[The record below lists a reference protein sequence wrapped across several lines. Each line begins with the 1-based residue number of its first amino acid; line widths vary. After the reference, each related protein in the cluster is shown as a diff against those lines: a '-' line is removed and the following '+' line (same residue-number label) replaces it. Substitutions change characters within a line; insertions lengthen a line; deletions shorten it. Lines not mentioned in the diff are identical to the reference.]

1 MLLLYPWKELVF
13 MLENPVFIRAC
24 GRFAGAWMDPII
36 TETKVG
42 GLRAVELYYRGIRE
56 FESGETVFLQSKTRL
71 NTPDLGTMMPETY
84 RKVAELSNQC
94 MTLFDFELKQLTDTI
109 KSLQEREFYF
119 RWISVY
125 MPLRFL
131 ESRGAQQKLM
141 NVMDETET
149 DTNRICFELNPE
161 ILLQGNSRH
170 SMMIEQLRNRG
181 FHFMI
186 PDFGGINTPLMKLAL
201 FPVDYVMMSQEVNGY
216 LGKGQRSLA
225 AVSSVV
231 DFIDGMGAN
240 AIADGVS
247 SAEQA
252 EQLFQANCKYGAGSL
267 TGKFVAER
275 YLRNKKRKDDIDAEE
290 Q

>member
-1 MLLLYPWKELVF
+1 
-13 MLENPVFIRAC
+13 
-24 GRFAGAWMDPII
+24 MDPII

-56 FESGETVFLQSKTRL
+56 FESGETIFLQSKTRL

-94 MTLFDFELKQLTDTI
+94 LTLFDFELQQLTETI
-109 KSLQEREFYF
+109 KSLQERDFYF

-131 ESRGAQQKLM
+131 ESKGAQQKLM
-141 NVMDETET
+141 NVMDETGT
-149 DTNRICFELNPE
+149 DTNRICFEVTPE
-161 ILLQGNSRH
+161 ILLEGTSRH

-186 PDFGGINTPLMKLAL
+186 PDFGGSNTPLMKLAM

-216 LGKGQRSLA
+216 LGKGDRALS

-231 DFIDGMGAN
+231 DFIDGMGAT
-240 AIADGVS
+240 AIADGVTN
-247 SAEQA
+247 AEQA
-252 EQLFQANCKYGAGSL
+252 EQLFQAECRYGAGSL
-267 TGKFVAER
+267 SGKYVAER
-275 YLRNKKRKDDIDAEE
+275 YLRNKKRKDDVVEE
-290 Q
+290 DE